1 MGDMKIYESK
11 SDLTTGKTLPLEVYE
26 KVVQS
31 LHGDTRTLI
40 FGKIATSTAAFVAW
54 FRADNPVM
62 LATALLLIAIAA
74 LRFLHIQNF
83 NRKSSDELTHAV
95 LIKSEKRYRYLSGA
109 YVGSLGLLCFV
120 SMALSSD
127 HLVHLIVISATL
139 ANVAGISGRNFAS
152 GKVILWQTMGVT
164 IPLTSGLIIFGD
176 AYHTF
181 LAVLLLPFLLAI
193 QSIAARLRA
202 MLFDAS
208 LQAIENKTIADRF
221 EVALEN
227 ASHGMAMIDRDGIF
241 IVVNERFAE
250 LFDCPPNM
258 DLIGASLTEV
268 TVKSLG
274 SRAGAQIA
282 DSISERVRICLKEE
296 RKRRFTQTR
305 FDGSIIEV
313 SFNPMKDGAGV
324 IVLEDVSDRVK
335 SEGEI
340 RQLAHYD
347 PLTKLPNRSHFTSIV
362 NEKIA
367 KEGEGFGFSLFFA
380 DLDNFKTVNDSLG
393 HAVGDKLLCAVSLR
407 MKSCLPEG
415 ATICRFGGDEFVM
428 ILPHVTSKLDCER
441 FSNRIVEEV
450 SKPVLIDGH
459 LIIVGASVGIALRPD
474 NADDFDQ
481 LLKMADVALY
491 EAKMRGRNAINFYS
505 TELGDRIRERRKLE
519 VELRRAVQN
528 EELTINY
535 QPLIDMK
542 TNSVA
547 GCEALV
553 RWHHPTLGPIP
564 PSTFIPMAEEIGIIS
579 KIGKFVLEQATRECV
594 SWPKNIKVAVNVSSL
609 QFQQSDVC
617 SVIESALLASGLEAS
632 RLEIEVTESAVL
644 DDMQETSKI
653 LRTLAQSGVRIS
665 LDDFG
670 TGFSSLSYL
679 HQLPLDK
686 VKIDRSFL
694 ESIRND
700 KRALILLSGVTR
712 MAADLG
718 LQVIVEGVEESEQLD
733 ILKSK
738 VHLDQAQGYLFGKAM
753 PSAEIRKFFVE
764 YGGESA
770 PDQKLIRSASA

>member
-1 MGDMKIYESK
+1 MKLYDVKTDLSK
-11 SDLTTGKTLPLEVYE
+11 GKSLPLEVYE

-40 FGKIATSTAAFVAW
+40 FGKIATSIAAFVAW
-54 FRADNPVM
+54 YRADNPLI
-62 LATALLLIAIAA
+62 LATAILLIIFAV
-74 LRFLHIQNF
+74 LRFWHIHSF
-83 NRKSSDELTHAV
+83 NRKSGDALSHSE
-95 LIKSEKRYRYLSGA
+95 LIKGEKRYRYLSGA
-109 YVGSLGLLCFV
+109 YVGCLGLLCFV
-120 SMALSSD
+120 SLAVSQD
-127 HLVHLIVISATL
+127 ALVHLIVISATL

-152 GKVILWQTMGVT
+152 GKVVLWQTMGVT
-164 IPLTSGLIIFGD
+164 IPLTAGLIIFGN

-181 LAVLLLPFLLAI
+181 LAILLLPFLLAI
-193 QSIAARLRA
+193 QSISARLRG

-227 ASHGMAMIDRDGIF
+227 ASHGMAMIDHDGIF
-241 IVVNERFAE
+241 IVVNERFGE
-250 LFDCPPNM
+250 LFDCPSNM

-274 SRAGAQIA
+274 SRPGAVLA
-282 DSISERVRICLKEE
+282 DSISERIRMCLKEE

-313 SFNPMKDGAGV
+313 SFNPMKDAAGV

-347 PLTKLPNRSHFTSIV
+347 PLTKLPNRRHFTSIV
-362 NEKIA
+362 NEKI
-367 KEGEGFGFSLFFA
+367 KDEGAGFGFSLYFV

-415 ATICRFGGDEFVM
+415 STICRFGGDEFVM
-428 ILPHVTSKLDCER
+428 ILPNVTSKFDCER

-459 LIIVGASVGIALRPD
+459 LIIVGASVGIALCPE
-474 NADDFDQ
+474 NADEFDQ

-491 EAKMRGRNAINFYS
+491 EAKMRGRNAVNFYS
-505 TELGDRIRERRKLE
+505 TELGDKIRERRKLE

-528 EELTINY
+528 EELSIHY

-542 TNSVA
+542 TNTVA

-553 RWHHPTLGPIP
+553 RWTHPTLGAIP

-579 KIGKFVLEQATRECV
+579 KIGKFVLDQATLECNK
-594 SWPKNIKVAVNVSSL
+594 WPNNIKIAVNVSSL

-617 SVIESALLASGLEAS
+617 SVIESALLSSGLHAS

-644 DDMQETSKI
+644 DDMQQTSKI

-700 KRALILLSGVTR
+700 KRALILLSGVTK

-718 LQVIVEGVEESEQLD
+718 LQVIVEGVEEVEQLD
-733 ILKSK
+733 ILKRE

-753 PSAEIRKFFVE
+753 PSAEIRKFVVE
-764 YGGESA
+764 YGNDTA
-770 PDQKLIRSASA
+770 PVKATRVASA